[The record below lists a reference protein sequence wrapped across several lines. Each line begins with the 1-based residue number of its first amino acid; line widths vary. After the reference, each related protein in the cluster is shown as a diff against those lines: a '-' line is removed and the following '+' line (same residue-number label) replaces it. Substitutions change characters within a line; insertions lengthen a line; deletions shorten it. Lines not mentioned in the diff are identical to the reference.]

1 MNTKKKEE
9 PESDFIFTPEN
20 LLDNLHK
27 LGAWSSYGLASIALQ
42 HYFPEEYDQN
52 DGCDTNREVELLEK
66 LGVNYWQDAI
76 VKYHKEIGYEAHRL
90 SNTMYVNER

>member
-20 LLDNLHK
+20 LLDNLDK

-66 LGVNYWQDAI
+66 LGVHYWQDAI

-90 SNTMYVNER
+90 SNAMYVNER